1 MPLRKNSPEIIASLF
16 QVVFGIMGLAVSLL
30 TSIFVLPFK
39 LIDPSRVLRRFWGL
53 LVSW

>member
-39 LIDPSRVLRRFWGL
+39 LIGPSRFLRRFWGL